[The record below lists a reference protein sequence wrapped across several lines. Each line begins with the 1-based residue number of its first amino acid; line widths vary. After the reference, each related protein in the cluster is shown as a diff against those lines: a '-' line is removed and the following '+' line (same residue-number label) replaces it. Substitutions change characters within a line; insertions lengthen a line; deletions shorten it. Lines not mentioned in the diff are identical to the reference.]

1 MNLVSIRDPWHD
13 ATCMSLGRPCILLLP
28 ANNNSNTP
36 NLSGEALPTSH
47 PVLKR
52 ENATLATNEP
62 DPALGVD
69 NVVEEQQENITFGDT
84 NPAPPLDT
92 KTLLDQTRFVRDDT
106 IAHLGNYLSRPV
118 LINTFTWTQATT
130 GLEINAFLPWHLFF
144 NDSHIKSKLNNFARL
159 QCNLRLKF
167 VLNASPFY
175 YGLLKVNYDPMN
187 CGRQQGGNS
196 VIQSQMPGPYIAP
209 QEMSSV
215 EYKLPFFWPRDY
227 LDICSAEDFQSIGA
241 VYYSIFEQL
250 QSANAVTAGQI
261 TISCYAWAEDVHLAA
276 PTSYN
281 AIQGPTPVANITRGI
296 AKAAGALSSI
306 PPLAGIGSM
315 VSAGAG
321 MVSDLAT
328 ALGFSNRP
336 NMEDVRP
343 VQVKVFHAFANTEQK
358 LPLDKLALDPD
369 NELALSPET
378 TGLADVDEM
387 AISEFVAHE
396 AWIGRVA
403 WPSSATSATH
413 LMSWFVTPHMQTADT
428 YSSPG
433 TKYSMTPTR
442 YLSRF
447 YRYWRGSMIYRVKI
461 VSTQYHKGRLQI
473 SWDPEDDCSGSVDT
487 ETTTITK
494 IVDLDAEREIEFV
507 VPFKAVRCWNE
518 TSFSDAGAMP
528 IKYGSGAFSRIPS
541 RVEHNGSISIFVQ
554 NQLSAPVDPSQVDV
568 VIFARAGPDFEV
580 AGPVEEIRRYTVNP
594 TQGPATLDG
603 GTLEDEKEVT
613 AYTVGERTSSLR
625 QLLHRTACYGI
636 YPRLVAT
643 DQSPP
648 SSIAFWTSSAHFP
661 KLPQSYGYDLRGIFW
676 EPGLVASGVLF
687 KTNIVNE
694 TPIDTFTNCFA
705 GYRGSVNWHVAPLIE
720 NASDKP
726 LMAITK
732 YPGTSMYNT
741 TNASPAQTS
750 MPANMLQLVST
761 KTYPQDIATLYTNST
776 VTTTGGRVRNVDQ
789 GLGGTSI
796 ANTIVQPFVSVNI
809 PQYSNIRF
817 QTAYGRERDRVT
829 PSDTFYDGFRVTAI
843 QFAQPTVN
851 RYNTM
856 YVSAGVDFNLFYF
869 VCCPPL
875 WNYEI
880 PMLP

>member
-1 MNLVSIRDPWHD
+1 
-13 ATCMSLGRPCILLLP
+13 
-28 ANNNSNTP
+28 
-36 NLSGEALPTSH
+36 
-47 PVLKR
+47 LKR
-52 ENATLATNEP
+52 ENATIGHDQQDHGAGP
-62 DPALGVD
+62 D

-84 NPAPPLDT
+84 NPAPPLET
-92 KTLLDQTRFVRDDT
+92 KTIVDQTRFVRDDT

-118 LINTFTWTQATT
+118 LINTFTWTQSTT
-130 GLEINAFLPWHLFF
+130 GLELNPFLPWALFF
-144 NDSHIKSKLNNFARL
+144 NDTHIKSKLNNFARL
-159 QCNLRLKF
+159 QCELRLKF

-175 YGLLKVNYDPMN
+175 YGLLKVNYDPMYQ
-187 CGRQQGGNS
+187 GRQLYGNQ

-209 QEMSSV
+209 AEMSSI
-215 EYKLPFFWPRDY
+215 EMKLPFFWPRDY
-227 LDICSAEDFQSIGA
+227 LDICSVEDFSAIGMIN
-241 VYYSIFEQL
+241 YSVFEQL

-261 TISCYAWAEDVHLAA
+261 TISCYAWAENVHLAA
-276 PTSYN
+276 PTSVN
-281 AIQGPTPVANITRGI
+281 ALQGPTPVAMITRGI
-296 AKAAGALSSI
+296 SKAAGALASI
-306 PPLAGIGSM
+306 PPLAGIGM
-315 VSAGAG
+315 AVSAGAG

-358 LPLDKLALDPD
+358 LPLDKLSLDPD
-369 NELALSPET
+369 NEVGLSPET
-378 TGLADVDEM
+378 TGLADVDEL

-396 AWIGRVA
+396 AWIGRSNWA
-403 WPSSATSATH
+403 SSATSGTH
-413 LMSWFVTPHMQTADT
+413 LMSWFVTPHMQTFENFT
-428 YSSPG
+428 SPDRQ
-433 TKYSMTPTR
+433 KYSMTPTR

-494 IVDLDAEREIEFV
+494 IVDLDSECEVEFI

-518 TSFSDAGAMP
+518 TNFSGAGDMP
-528 IKYGSGAFSRIPS
+528 VKYGSAAWGRVPA
-541 RVEHNGSISIFVQ
+541 RVEHNGCISIFVQ
-554 NQLSAPVDPSQVDV
+554 NQLSAPVDPSAVQVV
-568 VIFARAGPDFEV
+568 VFARAGPDFEV
-580 AGPVEEIRRYTVNP
+580 AGPVEEIRRYTVNGL
-594 TQGPATLDG
+594 QGPLTLDG
-603 GTLEDEKEVT
+603 GDLEDEKEVT

-636 YPRLVAT
+636 YPRLVT
-643 DQSPP
+643 YSQTTP
-648 SSIAFWTSSAHFP
+648 STIALWTTSAHFP
-661 KLPQSYGYDLRGIFW
+661 KMPQSYGFDPKGIFW
-676 EPGLVASGVLF
+676 EPGLVATGVYF
-687 KTNIVNE
+687 KSNIVNE
-694 TPIDTFTNCFA
+694 TPIDTFANCFA
-705 GYRGSVNWHVAPLIE
+705 GYRGSLNWHVAPLIE
-720 NASDKP
+720 SAADKP

-732 YPGTSMYNT
+732 YPGVGMYNT
-741 TNASPAQTS
+741 TDASPAQTAL
-750 MPANMLQLVST
+750 PVNMLQIVST
-761 KTYPQDIATLYTNST
+761 KSYPQDIATVYTNST

-796 ANTIVQPFVSVNI
+796 ANTIIQPFVSVNL

-817 QTAYGRERDRVT
+817 QTAYSRTRDYVT
-829 PSDTFYDGFRVTAI
+829 ATDQFYDGFRVTAT

-869 VCCPPL
+869 VCCPAL

-880 PMLP
+880 PYMPT